1 MFLVKITSFL
11 GGKRAIKSLGAFCLV
26 AFGIP
31 SIILSL
37 QMEHLQPQWPLWV
50 FYGGT
55 ILGIVLLIGGLFAI
69 DVNEN
74 K

>member
-1 MFLVKITSFL
+1 
-11 GGKRAIKSLGAFCLV
+11 
-26 AFGIP
+26 
-31 SIILSL
+31 
-37 QMEHLQPQWPLWV
+37 MEHLQPQWPLWV

-55 ILGIVLLIGGLFAI
+55 ILGIVLLIGGLFAE